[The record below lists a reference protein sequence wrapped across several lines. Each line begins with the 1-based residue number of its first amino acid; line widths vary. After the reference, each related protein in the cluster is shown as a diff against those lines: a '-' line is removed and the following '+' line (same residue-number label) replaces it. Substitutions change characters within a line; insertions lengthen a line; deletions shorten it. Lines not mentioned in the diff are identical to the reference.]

1 MRKNA
6 TLICRS
12 QVRAKYGLP
21 RHKVSRK
28 VRPLCY
34 ISARFPALS
43 RPPELN
49 LKNEQ
54 FRLEAFALTDAG
66 RMRAGNE
73 DATAVST
80 EYGFA
85 IVADGMGGHNAGSI
99 ASRIAV
105 DTLCERLPVKIQ
117 HFRAGARQP
126 RPHQFAEQL
135 IGEANRA
142 IYTNALSHA
151 DCQGMG
157 TTLALWLLHGTRAA
171 LLHIGDSRIY
181 RLRNG
186 QLQQL
191 TRDDSLLRDQ
201 VESGLITAAEAAVSH
216 NRHFVT
222 RALGQSLQASL
233 HIHEEEVRPG
243 DVYLL
248 CSDGL
253 TDMVGD
259 SDIELIIDL
268 LKTNLEIAAQ
278 HLVQLAND
286 HGGTDNISVA
296 LVRVID
302 ANQAKE
308 GLFARLLRWLK
319 D

>member
-1 MRKNA
+1 MQ
-6 TLICRS
+6 T
-12 QVRAKYGLP
+12 
-21 RHKVSRK
+21 
-28 VRPLCY
+28 
-34 ISARFPALS
+34 
-43 RPPELN
+43 
-49 LKNEQ
+49 EQ
-54 FRLEAFALTDAG
+54 FRLEAVALTDPG
-66 RMRAGNE
+66 RMRALNE
-73 DATAVST
+73 DAVAIDT
-80 EYGFA
+80 EFGFA
-85 IVADGMGGHNAGSI
+85 IVADGMGGHNAGNI
-99 ASRIAV
+99 ASRIAI

-142 IYTNALSHA
+142 IYTTALSHA

-157 TTLALWLLHGTRAA
+157 STLALWLLHGRHAA

-181 RLRNG
+181 RLRGG
-186 QLQQL
+186 QLLQL

-201 VESGLITAAEAAVSH
+201 VESGLISAAEAAASH

-222 RALGQSLQASL
+222 RALGQGLQAAV
-233 HIHEEEVRPG
+233 HIHEEEVRAG

-253 TDMVGD
+253 TDMVD
-259 SDIELIIDL
+259 DRDMELIVDL
-268 LKTNLEIAAQ
+268 LKTNLELAAQ
-278 HLVQLAND
+278 HLIQLAND

-296 LVRVID
+296 LVRVLD
-302 ANQAKE
+302 AHAAKP
-308 GLFARLLRWLK
+308 GLFGRLFGWLK